1 MEATI
6 NLTIQDRLTILT
18 IDEAKELLATLE
30 SLVGD
35 KMTYIP
41 PTVYPYPCP
50 SLPWWYTQPT
60 YTYTTSETGGLTNI
74 KNEIPTMGGINNDD

>member
-41 PTVYPYPCP
+41 PTVYPYPYPCP
-50 SLPWWYTQPT
+50 NFPSPWGTQPI
-60 YTYTTSETGGLTNI
+60 YTHTTSGTGGTL
-74 KNEIPTMGGINNDD
+74 

>member
-6 NLTIQDRLTILT
+6 NLTIRDRLTILT

-50 SLPWWYTQPT
+50 VSPWGTQPI
-60 YTYTTSETGGLTNI
+60 YTYTTSGTGGTL
-74 KNEIPTMGGINNDD
+74 